1 MKHVML
7 DCYGA
12 NQNQLD
18 DIKFINDLLNQ
29 LAFELNVNPI
39 CPPSLIPYYYGKVKD
54 DLGISAYVLLEGGH
68 ITIHTFPIRECYFVD
83 VFYDGEFEK
92 KKLYDILLDELPFNE
107 SKSFFNIKMRDENN
121 FELLDYDPQKDFG
134 PHLMSKIMVEKP
146 LTMENLFD
154 FLEKTTT
161 DINMDAI
168 TRACVLKSTMKN
180 PKYLSAIIV
189 IAQSH
194 IALHYNLAKQEIY
207 ADIFSCAPFDYSQVD
222 KIYAPLGKVVSNEL
236 TARGSKH
243 IYKVKSNISKDDLSA
258 NMKWKNYINN

>member
-83 VFYDGEFEK
+83 VFYDGEFDE

-154 FLEKTTT
+154 FLEK
-161 DINMDAI
+161 N
-168 TRACVLKSTMKN
+168 
-180 PKYLSAIIV
+180 
-189 IAQSH
+189 
-194 IALHYNLAKQEIY
+194 
-207 ADIFSCAPFDYSQVD
+207 
-222 KIYAPLGKVVSNEL
+222 
-236 TARGSKH
+236 
-243 IYKVKSNISKDDLSA
+243 
-258 NMKWKNYINN
+258 NY

>member
-83 VFYDGEFEK
+83 VFYDGEF
-92 KKLYDILLDELPFNE
+92 D
-107 SKSFFNIKMRDENN
+107 
-121 FELLDYDPQKDFG
+121 
-134 PHLMSKIMVEKP
+134 
-146 LTMENLFD
+146 
-154 FLEKTTT
+154 EKTTQF
-161 DINMDAI
+161 I
-168 TRACVLKSTMKN
+168 LKK
-180 PKYLSAIIV
+180 V
-189 IAQSH
+189 
-194 IALHYNLAKQEIY
+194 QEI
-207 ADIFSCAPFDYSQVD
+207 I
-222 KIYAPLGKVVSNEL
+222 KKL
-236 TARGSKH
+236 
-243 IYKVKSNISKDDLSA
+243 
-258 NMKWKNYINN
+258 